1 MNRKLTA
8 TLLIA
13 AAVLTNAAF
22 TVLGTV
28 FNYPDVLKEPV
39 EEILAKFRASQNA
52 VMFWFAVLAVSAA
65 LFAPIAIG
73 VGRLSSHRAMRV
85 ALPVGIAAA
94 AVQVIGLSRWPLL
107 VPGFASDAASPD
119 PAVAAA
125 ARDSFVLAHRILGN
139 LIGETL
145 GYLLTAAWTLL
156 VLVALGRTFAGRW
169 FIALGAVS
177 AVLVLAGVLSPLDL
191 PGIDL
196 ANFIGYVLWSVW
208 LVVFGLLLLL
218 RRPHTTA
225 AAPARARSNVEG
237 K

>member
-1 MNRKLTA
+1 MSRKVTA
-8 TLLIA
+8 ALLIT

-22 TVLGTV
+22 TVLGMI

-52 VMFWFAVLAVSAA
+52 VMFWFAVLALSAA

-73 VGRLSSHRAMRV
+73 VGRLSTRRAMRV
-85 ALPVGIAAA
+85 AVPVGIAAA
-94 AVQVIGLSRWPLL
+94 VVQVIGLLRWPLL
-107 VPGFASDAASPD
+107 VPGFAADAAGPD
-119 PAVAAA
+119 PATAAA

-145 GYLLTAAWTLL
+145 GYLFTAAWTLL
-156 VLVALGRTFAGRW
+156 VLVALGRSFAGLW

-191 PGIDL
+191 PVIDL

-208 LVVFGLLLLL
+208 LVVFGFLLL
-218 RRPHTTA
+218 RRPRTETA
-225 AAPARARSNVEG
+225 ATAPARSSADGR
-237 K
+237 